1 MIVNFLKFGL
11 FMQIV
16 YSGYRKMFY
25 EIRNGSNQAFFQ
37 VKCNAIKLKVSVL
50 S

>member
-1 MIVNFLKFGL
+1 MIVNFLKSGL

-25 EIRNGSNQAFFQ
+25 EIRNWSKEAFFQ
-37 VKCNAIKLKVSVL
+37 VECNMQ
-50 S
+50 